1 MGAQGVLSTTLVTP
15 YSFLKMHQC
24 LKSITEVHKVV
35 EDDGAALDTGVPD
48 APGFSVQG
56 GER

>member
-1 MGAQGVLSTTLVTP
+1 MTP

-35 EDDGAALDTGVPD
+35 EDDDSAALDTGVPD